1 MSAEPKKSN
10 RKWLRKFFS
19 YHDEVVDVF
28 IPQKR
33 NRFGKKF

>member
-1 MSAEPKKSN
+1 MPAEPKKSN

-28 IPQKR
+28 IP
-33 NRFGKKF
+33 